1 MSGLRNKRPL
11 PSTVSVVASD
21 YAVRRE
27 ARMMVAMNS
36 LMQEDS
42 EAEEDMQAMPAAA

>member
-1 MSGLRNKRPL
+1 MLC
-11 PSTVSVVASD
+11 AE
-21 YAVRRE
+21 E

-42 EAEEDMQAMPAAA
+42 EAKEDMQAMPAAA